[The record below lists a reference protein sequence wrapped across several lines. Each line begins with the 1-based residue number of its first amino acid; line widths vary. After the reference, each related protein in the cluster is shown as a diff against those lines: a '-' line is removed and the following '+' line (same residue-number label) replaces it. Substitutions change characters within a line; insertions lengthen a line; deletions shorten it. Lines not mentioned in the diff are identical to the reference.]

1 MKAFFTTLL
10 IILALL
16 AVVGVVFRDA
26 IGEFFC
32 GGAVVAEKPVIYL
45 YPTAET
51 DINVRLAL
59 NGDLTVSYPAY
70 PTDGW
75 TVTAL
80 PDGTLTDEN
89 GRTYDSLFWEAALD
103 AEYDLSAGFCVKG
116 EDTAA
121 FLEESLSALG
131 LTDTEANAFIVYW
144 LPRMQNNAYNLI
156 SFRTTAYTDAARLN
170 ITPTPDT
177 VIRVFMTWQA
187 QDNETE
193 IPAQTLPEAPVRK
206 GFTVVEWGGTE
217 ITE

>member
-26 IGEFFC
+26 IGEFFF

-80 PDGTLTDEN
+80 PDGTLTGAD

-131 LTDTEANAFIVYW
+131 LTDEEANAFIVYW

-156 SFRTTAYTDAARLN
+156 SFQTTAYTDAARLN

-187 QDNETE
+187 QDNEIE
-193 IPAQTLPEAPVRK
+193 IPTQTLPEAPARE

>member
-1 MKAFFTTLL
+1 MKKLFYAAVVLVL
-10 IILALL
+10 NALL
-16 AVVGVVFRDA
+16 LTACVG
-26 IGEFFC
+26 C
-32 GGAVVAEKPVIYL
+32 GGKPVIYL
-45 YPTAET
+45 YPEET
-51 DINVRLAL
+51 MEVSVKVDIDGVF
-59 NGDLTVSYPAY
+59 TSTYPAY
-70 PTDGW
+70 KDGW

-80 PDGTLTDEN
+80 PDGTLTGAD

-131 LTDTEANAFIVYW
+131 LTDEEANAFIVYW

-156 SFRTTAYTDAARLN
+156 SFQTTAYTDAARLN

-187 QDNETE
+187 QDNEIE
-193 IPAQTLPEAPVRK
+193 IPTQTLPEAPARE

-217 ITE
+217 IMG

>member
-1 MKAFFTTLL
+1 MKAFFTALL

-26 IGEFFC
+26 IEEFFC

-103 AEYDLSAGFCVKG
+103 AEYDLRTGFCVRG
-116 EDTAA
+116 EDTTA

-156 SFRTTAYTDAARLN
+156 SFQTTAYTDAAVLE
-170 ITPTPDT
+170 ITPAPDT

-187 QDNETE
+187 QDNEIE
-193 IPAQTLPEAPVRK
+193 IPAQTLPEAPARK

-217 ITE
+217 ITG

>member
-32 GGAVVAEKPVIYL
+32 GGAVVAEKPVIHL
-45 YPTAET
+45 SPTEET

-75 TVTAL
+75 TVTAS

-121 FLEESLSALG
+121 FLEESLSTLG
-131 LTDTEANAFIVYW
+131 LTDEEANAFIVYW

-156 SFRTTAYTDAARLN
+156 SFQTTAYTDAAALE
-170 ITPTPDT
+170 ITPAPDT

-187 QDNETE
+187 QDNEIE
-193 IPAQTLPEAPVRK
+193 IPTQTLPAAPARE
-206 GFTVVEWGGTE
+206 GFTVIEWGGAE
-217 ITE
+217 IK